1 MFYTF
6 KINLM
11 KINTLH
17 IKSLLFFFVIWLS
30 SSSHADMLLSPTRVL
45 MDNENR
51 SASMILRNPST
62 GSRTYRLSWQDK
74 RSNIDGSYTP
84 IGEEDW
90 PSSAKNMLRFSP
102 RQITV
107 GPGENQT
114 VRFSWRPPAD
124 LPIGEYRSHLFLQV
138 IPDISEPS
146 AAFDLDGPEDGI
158 GVQVF
163 MQMSFSIPVVV
174 RNNTDIPQITIKDVK
189 AVPYKDEEKLAL
201 NITFSHTGNASS
213 FGKLLV
219 EMQRDSDS
227 PVELIGQL
235 KELSIYPELDTRTVS
250 IPLQDSSIPSG
261 ALVRVA
267 YEGLHESEGILWA
280 ERVFKTD

>member
-1 MFYTF
+1 
-6 KINLM
+6 
-11 KINTLH
+11 
-17 IKSLLFFFVIWLS
+17 
-30 SSSHADMLLSPTRVL
+30 
-45 MDNENR
+45 
-51 SASMILRNPST
+51 
-62 GSRTYRLSWQDK
+62 
-74 RSNIDGSYTP
+74 
-84 IGEEDW
+84 
-90 PSSAKNMLRFSP
+90 
-102 RQITV
+102 
-107 GPGENQT
+107 
-114 VRFSWRPPAD
+114 
-124 LPIGEYRSHLFLQV
+124 
-138 IPDISEPS
+138 
-146 AAFDLDGPEDGI
+146 
-158 GVQVF
+158 